1 MIHITTN
8 LPVGKGKTQEEIREE
23 LTWKM
28 TRHTFK
34 DQLWIR
40 FLFILILL
48 GVFAYGHQLITG
60 LGLTAMRDYSSWG
73 IYIAHFVFFVAVS
86 LVGSL
91 VSGILALTD
100 FRWGKPI
107 SRISEIIAVAAI
119 ALAGATIVIDMGRPD
134 RVLNLVLHGRLQSPI
149 VWDFTVVNVYLVL
162 SVILLYLPLIPDIA
176 LLRDRLT
183 TIPNWQKKMYE
194 VLSIGW
200 KGTPE
205 QWKNLRKAIF
215 AMIILIMPV
224 AFSIH
229 TVTSWLFAVNSRAG
243 WNSTIFG
250 PYFLSGAF
258 MSGAAAVIIGMYFF
272 RNNFKLK
279 DYFTDRHFDM
289 MSKLLVLTS
298 LVYFYFNINEFLIP
312 GYKWQKLEGAHMQE
326 LFFGHFA
333 PVFWPTIIL
342 GMVLPILLLLLKPLR
357 KPLPAMVIAFLVLI
371 GGWFKR
377 VLIVI
382 PTQFEPT
389 FPIQNVPE
397 YFTTYIPT
405 YTEIAIVIGT
415 IALALLII
423 TVFVRFFPIVPVWEV
438 EMENGYLKI
447 DSETEKE

>member
-8 LPVGKGKTQEEIREE
+8 LPVGKGKSQEEIRED
-23 LTWKM
+23 LTKKL

-40 FLFILILL
+40 FLIVLILL

-91 VSGILALTD
+91 ISGILVLTD
-100 FRWGKPI
+100 FKWGKPL

-149 VWDFTVVNVYLVL
+149 VWDFTVVNVYLIL
-162 SVILLYLPLIPDIA
+162 SLILIYLPLIPDIA

-183 TIPNWQKKMYE
+183 NIPKWQKKTYE
-194 VLSIGW
+194 ALALGW
-200 KGTPE
+200 QGTTE

-215 AMIILIMPV
+215 AMIVLIMPV

-258 MSGAAAVIIGMYFF
+258 MAGAAAVIIAMYFF
-272 RNNFKLK
+272 RRNMKLQ
-279 DYFTDRHFDM
+279 DYFTDAHFDM

-298 LVYFYFNINEFLIP
+298 LVYFYFNINEFLVP
-312 GYKWQKLEGAHMQE
+312 GYKWQKLEGAHLAE
-326 LFFGHFA
+326 LFHGHFA
-333 PVFWPTIIL
+333 PVFWPTMIL
-342 GMVLPILLLLLKPLR
+342 GMILPIILLLFKPLR
-357 KPLPAMVIAFLVLI
+357 KPLPAMVIALLVLI
-371 GGWFKR
+371 GGWLKR

-389 FPIQNVPE
+389 FPIQNVPVS
-397 YFTTYIPT
+397 FKTYIPT
-405 YTEIAIVIGT
+405 YTEIMIVVGT

-423 TVFVRFFPIVPVWEV
+423 TVFVRLFPIVPVWEV
-438 EMENGYLKI
+438 EMENGFI
-447 DSETEKE
+447 NIENEKK